1 MSEETQEKVPSEPAP
16 DVQVPAEKVPAE
28 TIADEK
34 VPDER
39 VREIARTLREPKIGL
54 LQKLA
59 DHIGMDKLDEL
70 FQRALEIEAAG
81 GMYTANNK
89 RRRTPGG
96 VLFQLTR
103 DLMTPRERRKIFR
116 EKRPVPEGGAPPPP
130 KKAPKPAPEAPRPP
144 TPEQVALLIKAAAAI
159 PPEKKGAAVVK
170 VTVIGRPKQV
180 KRLDTCVLVVLAPKA
195 PGTLP
200 KGLPPV
206 PDTTTATVA
215 VFIATKQW
223 AKVEPS
229 LKQDPTDEII
239 VEGYPAND
247 PKNQITAVWAQ
258 SCTTKLI
265 QRAVRQQKGQ
275 DAPDKPAE

>member
-1 MSEETQEKVPSEPAP
+1 MNEETQE
-16 DVQVPAEKVPAE
+16 QVP
-28 TIADEK
+28 T
-34 VPDER
+34 ER
-39 VREIARTLREPKIGL
+39 VREIARTLHEPKIGL

-59 DHIGMDKLDEL
+59 DHIGMEKLEEL
-70 FQRALEIEAAG
+70 FQRTLEIEAAG
-81 GMYTANNK
+81 GMFTSNGK

-103 DLMTPRERRKIFR
+103 ELMTPRERRKTFR
-116 EKRPVPEGGAPPPP
+116 EKRLAPEGGAVPAP
-130 KKAPKPAPEAPRPP
+130 KKTPKPAPEAQRPP
-144 TPEQVALLIKAAAAI
+144 SPEQVALLIKAAAAI
-159 PPEKKGAAVVK
+159 SPEKKGAAIVK
-170 VTVIGRPKQV
+170 ITVIGRPKQV

-195 PGTLP
+195 PNTLP

-223 AKVEPS
+223 AKVETA

-239 VEGYPAND
+239 VEGFPAND

-265 QRAVRQQKGQ
+265 QRAVRQQKLQ
-275 DAPDKPAE
+275 ESTERPIE

>member
-1 MSEETQEKVPSEPAP
+1 MMSEETQEKNPSEPAP
-16 DVQVPAEKVPAE
+16 AVQAPAE
-28 TIADEK
+28 TMAGEK
-34 VPDER
+34 APDER

-59 DHIGMDKLDEL
+59 DHIGMDRLDEL
-70 FQRALEIEAAG
+70 YQRTLEIEAAG
-81 GMYTANNK
+81 GMYIANNK

-116 EKRPVPEGGAPPPP
+116 EKRPTPEGGAPPPAT
-130 KKAPKPAPEAPRPP
+130 KAHKPASEALHPP
-144 TPEQVALLIKAAAAI
+144 SPEQVAQLIKAAAAI
-159 PPEKKGAAVVK
+159 PSEKKGAAVVK
-170 VTVIGRPKQV
+170 VTLIGRPKQV

-229 LKQDPTDEII
+229 LKQDLTDEII

-265 QRAVRQQKGQ
+265 QRAVRQQKSQ